1 MSGEPGAS
9 GRHSRDL
16 HAVFEIEPAASA
28 GCPLIGAGGEMAV
41 VRQQLVDGE
50 CHSDATVEPPER
62 EGGRTEGAAP
72 VEHVQS
78 EVGPTCPCARFLECD
93 CVPQLASVDDD
104 RLRLETYVA
113 DHGRLTDLVMR
124 LVATVDGLRLCRLHR
139 TGDEAHAAEQRVT
152 VDLAEVGRPKIEA
165 VTKAVEAGYYASP
178 RATSLADLAED
189 LGVTRPVLADRL
201 AAVEAK
207 LVTTA
212 FAPAN
217 ASD

>member
-16 HAVFEIEPAASA
+16 HAVFEIESAASA
-28 GCPLIGAGGEMAV
+28 GCPLIGADGELAV

-50 CHSDATVEPPER
+50 CHTDATVEPPER

-78 EVGPTCPCARFLECD
+78 EVRPTCPCARFLECD
-93 CVPQLASVDDD
+93 CVPHLGSVDDD
-104 RLRLETYVA
+104 RLRAETYVA
-113 DHGRLTDLVMR
+113 DHDRLTDLLMR
-124 LVATVDGLRLCRLHR
+124 LVGSVEGLRLCRLHR
-139 TGDEAHAAEQRVT
+139 TANDGSTTRWSVT
-152 VDLAEVGRPKIEA
+152 LDLADVGRAQVDA
-165 VTKAVEAGYYASP
+165 VTNALDAGYYASP
-178 RATSLADLAED
+178 RETSLAALADDMGLTRATLAE
-189 LGVTRPVLADRL
+189 RL
-201 AAVEAK
+201 AAVEAT

-212 FAPAN
+212 VARAA